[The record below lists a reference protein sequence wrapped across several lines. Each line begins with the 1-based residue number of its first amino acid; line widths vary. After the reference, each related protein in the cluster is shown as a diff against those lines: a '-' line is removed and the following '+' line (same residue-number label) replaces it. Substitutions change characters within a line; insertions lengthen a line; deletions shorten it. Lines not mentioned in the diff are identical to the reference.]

1 MDIILATKNAGKV
14 REMAEILKPYDIN
27 VISQKDAGIDVE
39 VLETGDTFE
48 ENAEIKARAVAML
61 CDSPVL
67 ADDSGLCIDALGG
80 KPGIYSARYGGEA
93 LPYPEKIRCLL
104 KELENVADRSA
115 KFECAM
121 VLVMPDGRKFSAL
134 GNVPGSILLAPEGT
148 GGFGYDSIFYSSE
161 LGKSFGVA
169 SDEEKNSISHRGR
182 ALKKLFSDITE
193 KGVLD

>member
-1 MDIILATKNAGKV
+1 MEIILATKNAGKV
-14 REMAEILKPYDIN
+14 REMAEIMAPYNIS

-39 VLETGDTFE
+39 VLETGSTFE

-61 CDSPVL
+61 CDLPVI

-80 KPGIYSARYGGEA
+80 KPGIYSARYGGEE
-93 LPYPEKIRCLL
+93 LPYTEKIRCLL
-104 KELENVADRSA
+104 KELEDVTDRSA
-115 KFECAM
+115 RFECAM
-121 VLVMPDGRKFSAL
+121 VLVMPDGRKFSAT
-134 GNVPGSILLAPEGT
+134 GAVAGSILQAPEGT

-182 ALKKLFSDITE
+182 ALKKLCNELTD
-193 KGVLD
+193 KGVLE

>member
-14 REMAEILKPYDIN
+14 REMAEILKPYNIN

-39 VLETGDTFE
+39 VLETGSTFE

-80 KPGIYSARYGGEA
+80 KPGIYSARYGGET

-104 KELENVADRSA
+104 KELENATDRSA
-115 KFECAM
+115 KFECSM
-121 VLVMPDGRKFSAL
+121 VLVMPDGRKFSAT
-134 GNVPGSILLAPEGT
+134 GCVPGSILKSPEGT

-161 LGKSFGVA
+161 ISKSFGTA
-169 SDEEKNSISHRGR
+169 SEEEKNSISHRGR
-182 ALKKLFSDITE
+182 ALTNLCNELKN
-193 KGVLD
+193 KGVID